1 MIQIEQRPD
10 LILDAVA
17 IGEALDFADMRILAN
32 LQDTLI
38 KILAQQD
45 FRHFL
50 GNSCFRRNQK
60 KYGQEK
66 QLNS

>member
-1 MIQIEQRPD
+1 MVQTELRPD
-10 LILDAVA
+10 LVLDAGA
-17 IGEALDFADMRILAN
+17 IGQAPGFADVRILAN
-32 LQDTLI
+32 LQNTLI